1 MFLYVKKN
9 FKSLEKYII
18 NVFEYNYSNG
28 TIRNTQII

>member
-1 MFLYVKKN
+1 MKKAIRT

-28 TIRNTQII
+28 TIRNAQII